1 MKRII
6 SLIAATV
13 LLCAL
18 IPVATAEDEVY
29 LRLVGGSG
37 RVGDTVTV
45 DVIAENAPDCIGMN
59 MVFQYD
65 DAILQFVSGRSG
77 DLVES
82 GLFFC
87 EETTYGGQPAVRCMI
102 PSSSL
107 CFTGTGTVATVS
119 FRVLR
124 ETEGKYGTPLKICY
138 KEMAPMEGKPFAAKA
153 KHGRVYVGAD
163 EVLSTAQV
171 VEIMRHRI
179 GIPTPNEGELDW
191 NGDGQL
197 TIADAVMLLRELN

>member
-1 MKRII
+1 MKKII
-6 SLIAATV
+6 SLIAAMV
-13 LLCAL
+13 LFCSL

-37 RVGDTVTV
+37 RVGDFVEV
-45 DVIAENAPDCIGMN
+45 ELNIENAPACSGFEITL
-59 MVFQYD
+59 QYD
-65 DAILQFVSGRSG
+65 NTVLEFDSGESG
-77 DLVES
+77 DIS
-82 GLFFC
+82 GLFMC
-87 EETTYGGQPAVRCMI
+87 SPTTYDGKAAVNCIAGYEGECLSGNRN
-102 PSSSL
+102 L
-107 CFTGTGTVATVS
+107 ATVT
-119 FRVLR
+119 FRIIG
-124 ETEGKYGTPLKICY
+124 ETSGRFGTPLNVCF
-138 KEMAPMEGKPFAAKA
+138 KPFYPVDKSQSVFAPEA

-179 GIPTPNEGELDW
+179 GIPTPNEEELDW